1 MKTIDFGTSKTEI
14 IKIAREIGAKYVIE
28 WHDHYRGN
36 AKGLYRTVD
45 EFEKSN
51 YFSWN
56 EGMDDRGAVS
66 VVLTDADV
74 PTLIEERKEIT
85 LNLEYLRWLR
95 ERKVYKDATK
105 MYGEKRAI
113 DGRWS
118 IKNPKY
124 IEAKKHNDKINEF
137 INEKRKEIDKE
148 IKEQK
153 DKLQQYNL
161 VSSTMWHCELK

>member
-14 IKIAREIGAKYVIE
+14 VKIARETGAKYVIE

-36 AKGLYRTVD
+36 AKGYYRTID
-45 EFEKSN
+45 ELEKSN
-51 YFSWN
+51 HFSWN
-56 EGMDDRGAVS
+56 IFPDDRGATNII
-66 VVLTDADV
+66 LTDQDV
-74 PTLIEERKEIT
+74 PTMIEERGRIICQ
-85 LNLEYLRWLR
+85 LERLRW
-95 ERKVYKDATK
+95 ERMHEIDHKAYKK
-105 MYGEKRAI
+105 YGSKKWI

-124 IEAKKHNDKINEF
+124 IEAKKHNEKINEF

-161 VSSTMWHCELK
+161 VSSTMWHCEL

>member
-14 IKIAREIGAKYVIE
+14 VKIAREIGAKYVIE

-74 PTLIEERKEIT
+74 PTLIEKRKEIIRK
-85 LNLEYLRWLR
+85 LENLRFEYNSAYDKAAL
-95 ERKVYKDATK
+95 YYGGTK
-105 MYGEKRAI
+105 KI

-124 IEAKKHNDKINEF
+124 IEAKKHNEKINEF
-137 INEKRKEIDKE
+137 IHEKRKEIDKE

-161 VSSTMWHCELK
+161 VSSTMWHCEF

>member
-36 AKGLYRTVD
+36 AKGLYRTID
-45 EFEKSN
+45 ELEKSN

-56 EGMDDRGAVS
+56 DEMYDRGAVS

-74 PTLIEERKEIT
+74 PTLIKERRQIIQCLCDLSFKKTQI
-85 LNLEYLRWLR
+85 Y
-95 ERKVYKDATK
+95 KVAFAKYGKYKK
-105 MYGEKRAI
+105 I

-118 IKNPKY
+118 VNNPKY
-124 IEAKKHNDKINEF
+124 KEAQKHNDKIADYYNLERIKF
-137 INEKRKEIDKE
+137 EEE

-153 DKLQQYNL
+153 DKLKQYDL
-161 VSSTMWHCELK
+161 VSSTMWHCKI